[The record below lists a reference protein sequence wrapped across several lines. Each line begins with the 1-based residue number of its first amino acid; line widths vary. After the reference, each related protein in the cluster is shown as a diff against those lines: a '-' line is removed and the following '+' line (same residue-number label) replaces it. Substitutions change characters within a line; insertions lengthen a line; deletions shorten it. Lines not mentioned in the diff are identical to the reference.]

1 MFIHFL
7 LCRLTLKSRCPLCPQ
22 LFCKILYCDTV
33 WYASTI
39 SHILYSVNAYFA
51 NCILEIS
58 RVCMSICRSY
68 MYIYKYI
75 MIYNYT
81 FMYRQVA
88 LSDSPLEAASM
99 LLSSLF
105 LFITKMWKPENC
117 RIWSWHLHTSYVME
131 GDVAR
136 LWLLRSVVNAPQNWL
151 IEEFYMVRCERQCM
165 NLEENQSAKFI
176 KVVTAA
182 EHTRCTLLHCLFS
195 TLLVQVLSTAGIFD
209 LHTRLS
215 ANGIQSGW
223 NNPIQ
228 QQLCLPDGSEGKPP
242 WAMAENW
249 LQGIEIV
256 SFYIVFMSN
265 IWLGVE
271 EIRSIQL
278 FTVRECSNVRPF
290 RTWSLKRETFTKLSP
305 TRSTVP
311 WPWHRAIWMTLLAGY

>member
-1 MFIHFL
+1 MASSHFL
-7 LCRLTLKSRCPLCPQ
+7 RDGGGCCSAVIAAVSGECTTELIDR
-22 LFCKILYCDTV
+22 
-33 WYASTI
+33 
-39 SHILYSVNAYFA
+39 
-51 NCILEIS
+51 
-58 RVCMSICRSY
+58 RVLHGALWTS
-68 MYIYKYI
+68 MYESGRKPKCQIYKSCYCCRT
-75 MIYNYT
+75 YT
-81 FMYRQVA
+81 LHIVT
-88 LSDSPLEAASM
+88 LSVLNSGRFSDM
-99 LLSSLF
+99 L
-105 LFITKMWKPENC
+105 
-117 RIWSWHLHTSYVME
+117 
-131 GDVAR
+131 
-136 LWLLRSVVNAPQNWL
+136 
-151 IEEFYMVRCERQCM
+151 
-165 NLEENQSAKFI
+165 
-176 KVVTAA
+176 
-182 EHTRCTLLHCLFS
+182 S